1 MATTKIWDVSAHV
14 SKLLAYVANKN
25 KTTMEIQ
32 NGFDD
37 EEMRLAAEVLGLSA
51 DHFATE
57 EKKFVTGINCTP
69 ENANEVMLT
78 LLEGTSPSDIQCYH
92 GYQSFKPGEVTPDV
106 AHAIGVQLAN
116 ELWGEDFPVIV
127 ATHIDKGHVHNHF
140 CLSASGFSG
149 KRYHDCNATYQLMRD
164 TSDRLCREYG
174 LSVIENPSKDR
185 HKHIA
190 EVHAEKKGIPTMRD
204 QIRADIDAVAKQEF
218 IIKNFYNR
226 MRSLGYTIEQRGK
239 FLRIKPYGYDKFFRL
254 DKLGAGYTE
263 EDIEARIRNNAHNR
277 QWTPIPYYQ
286 PILREKPTGLYAL
299 YLHYCYLLG
308 AIPKVIPNNP
318 EAYAAIKEDVRRAR
332 MYSEQAK
339 FLGKYFLDTKD
350 DLIRHALKV
359 RAQMDVLYKER
370 QKLRNKMRWM
380 KDPDEM
386 QPIRDQIFAIS
397 DKLKPLRKEYAMCKD
412 IYDRSD
418 DIEKTVERIEFPQLV
433 EQARQ
438 KAALKKNGREE
449 R

>member
-25 KTTMEIQ
+25 KTTMEVKR
-32 NGFDD
+32 GTDD
-37 EEMRLAAEVLGLSA
+37 EEMRLAAEMLGLPS

-78 LLEGTSPSDIQCYH
+78 LLEGVSPSDIQAYH
-92 GYQSFKPGEVTPDV
+92 GYQSFKPGEVDADT

-116 ELWGEDFPVIV
+116 ELWGEDFPIIV
-127 ATHIDKGHVHNHF
+127 STHIDKGHVHNHF
-140 CLSASGFSG
+140 CMPASGFSG
-149 KRYHDCNATYQLMRD
+149 KRYHDCNATYKRMRD

-174 LSVIENPSKDR
+174 LSVIENPKQQSS
-185 HKHIA
+185 KHIA

-204 QIRADIDAVAKQEF
+204 QIRSDIDAVARQEF

-254 DKLGAGYTE
+254 DKLGTGYTE
-263 EDIEARIRNNAHNR
+263 EDIEARIRNNARAR
-277 QWTPIPYYQ
+277 QWTPITYYE
-286 PILREKPTGLYAL
+286 PTLREKPRGLYAL

-308 AIPKVIPNNP
+308 VIPKVIPKNP

-350 DLIRHALKV
+350 DLIQHALKV

-380 KDPDEM
+380 KDPAEM

-418 DIEKTVERIEFPQLV
+418 DVEKTVERVEFPQLV
-433 EQARQ
+433 EQERQ
-438 KAALKKNGREE
+438 KSALKKNGREE

>member
-14 SKLLAYVANKN
+14 SKLLVYVANKN
-25 KTTMEIQ
+25 KTTMEVERGTD
-32 NGFDD
+32 N
-37 EEMRLAAEVLGLSA
+37 EEMRLAAEVLGLPS

-57 EKKFVTGINCTP
+57 EKKFVTGINCSP

-78 LLEGTSPSDIQCYH
+78 LLEGTSPSDIQAYH
-92 GYQSFKPGEVTPDV
+92 GYQSFKPGEVDADT
-106 AHAIGVQLAN
+106 AHAIGIQLAN
-116 ELWGEDFPVIV
+116 ELWGEDFPIIV

-140 CLSASGFSG
+140 CIPATGFSG
-149 KRYHDCNATYQLMRD
+149 RRYHDCNATYKRMRD

-174 LSVIENPSKDR
+174 LSVIENPGKER
-185 HKHIA
+185 RKHIA
-190 EVHAEKKGIPTMRD
+190 EVHAEQKGIPTIRQ
-204 QIRADIDAVAKQEF
+204 QIRADIDAVTNQEF
-218 IIKNFYNR
+218 LSKNFYNR
-226 MRSLGYTIEQRGK
+226 MRSLGYTFERRGQY
-239 FLRIKPYGYDKFFRL
+239 LRIKPYGYNKFFRL

-263 EDIEARIRNNAHNR
+263 DDIEARIKKNAIERH
-277 QWTPIPYYQ
+277 WTPIRYYE
-286 PILREKPTGLYAL
+286 PTLREKPRSLYAL

-308 AIPKVIPNNP
+308 AIPKVIPRSP

-339 FLGKYFLDTKD
+339 FLGKYGLDTKD
-350 DLIRHALKV
+350 DLIQHALGI
-359 RAQMDVLYKER
+359 REQMNALCKER

-380 KDPDEM
+380 KDPAEM
-386 QPIRDQIFAIS
+386 QPIREQIFAIS

-418 DIEKTVERIEFPQLV
+418 DIEKTVERVEFPQFV
-433 EQARQ
+433 EQERQ
-438 KAALKKNGREE
+438 KSALKKNGREE

>member
-149 KRYHDCNATYQLMRD
+149 KRYHDCNATYKLMRD

-204 QIRADIDAVAKQEF
+204 QIRADIDVVARREF
-218 IIKNFYNR
+218 TIRNFYNR

-254 DKLGAGYTE
+254 DKLGKGYTE

-308 AIPKVIPNNP
+308 AIPKEIPNNP

-350 DLIRHALKV
+350 DLIQHALKV
-359 RAQMDVLYKER
+359 RAQMEALCKER

-380 KDPDEM
+380 KDPAEM

-397 DKLKPLRKEYAMCKD
+397 DKLKPLRKEYAVCKD

-418 DIEKTVERIEFPQLV
+418 DIEKTVKRIEFPQAV
-433 EQARQ
+433 QQARE
-438 KAALKKNGREE
+438 ANKKDTRGDR
-449 R
+449 

>member
-1 MATTKIWDVSAHV
+1 
-14 SKLLAYVANKN
+14 
-25 KTTMEIQ
+25 MEVQ

-37 EEMRLAAEVLGLSA
+37 EEMRLAAEALGLSA

-116 ELWGEDFPVIV
+116 ELWGEDFPIIV
-127 ATHIDKGHVHNHF
+127 ATHIDRGHVHNHF

-185 HKHIA
+185 SKHIA
-190 EVHAEKKGIPTMRD
+190 EVHAEKKDIPTMRD
-204 QIRADIDAVAKQEF
+204 QIRADIDAVAKGELLT
-218 IIKNFYNR
+218 KYFYSR
-226 MRSLGYTIEQRGK
+226 MQSLGYTFERRGQY
-239 FLRIKPYGYDKFFRL
+239 LRIKPYGYNKFFRL

-263 EDIEARIRNNAHNR
+263 EDIEARIRNNARAR
-277 QWTPIPYYQ
+277 QWTPITYYQ
-286 PILREKPTGLYAL
+286 PTLREKPRGLYTL

-308 AIPKVIPNNP
+308 VIPKVIPKNP
-318 EAYAAIKEDVRRAR
+318 EAYAAIKDDVRRAR
-332 MYSEQAK
+332 MYLEQAK

-350 DLIRHALKV
+350 DLIQHALRV

-380 KDPDEM
+380 KDPAEM
-386 QPIRDQIFAIS
+386 QPIREQIFAIS

-418 DIEKTVERIEFPQLV
+418 DVEKTVERVELPQLV
-433 EQARQ
+433 EQERQ
-438 KAALKKNGREE
+438 KSALKKNGREE

>member
-1 MATTKIWDVSAHV
+1 MATTKIWDVKAHV

-25 KTTMEIQ
+25 KTTMELEVKSD
-32 NGFDD
+32 N
-37 EEMRLAAEVLGLSA
+37 EAENLAAEILGLPPE
-51 DHFATE
+51 HFLHE

-78 LLEGTSPSDIQCYH
+78 LLEGVDSSDIQAYH

-106 AHAIGVQLAN
+106 AHAIGIQLAN
-116 ELWGEDFPVIV
+116 ELWGEDFPIIV
-127 ATHIDKGHVHNHF
+127 ATHIDRGHVHNHF
-140 CLSASGFSG
+140 CIPATGFSG
-149 KRYHDCNATYQLMRD
+149 KRYHDCNATYKRMRD

-174 LSVIENPSKDR
+174 LSVIENPKQQGS
-185 HKHIA
+185 KHIA

-226 MRSLGYTIEQRGK
+226 MRSLGYTFERRGK
-239 FLRIKPYGYDKFFRL
+239 YLRIKPYGYNKFFRL

-263 EDIEARIRNNAHNR
+263 EDIEARIRNNARAR
-277 QWTPIPYYQ
+277 QWTPIPFYQ
-286 PILREKPTGLYAL
+286 PTLREKPTGLYAL

-308 AIPKVIPNNP
+308 AIPKVIPKNP

-350 DLIRHALKV
+350 DLIQHALKV

-370 QKLRNKMRWM
+370 QKLRNKMRRM
-380 KDPDEM
+380 KDPVEM
-386 QPIRDQIFAIS
+386 QSIREQIFAIS
-397 DKLKPLRKEYAMCKD
+397 DKLKPLRKEYGMCRD

-418 DIEKTVERIEFPQLV
+418 DIAKTVERIEFPQLV
-433 EQARQ
+433 EQERQ

>member
-25 KTTMEIQ
+25 KTTMEIKS
-32 NGFDD
+32 GTDD
-37 EEMRLAAEVLGLSA
+37 EEMRLAAEMLGLPS

-69 ENANEVMLT
+69 ENANQVMLT
-78 LLEGTSPSDIQCYH
+78 LLESVSPSDIQAYH

-116 ELWGEDFPVIV
+116 ELWGEDFPIIV
-127 ATHIDKGHVHNHF
+127 AAHIDRGHVHNHF
-140 CLSASGFSG
+140 CLPASGFSG
-149 KRYHDCNATYQLMRD
+149 KRYHDCNATYKPMRD

-174 LSVIENPSKDR
+174 LSVIENPKQHDS
-185 HKHIA
+185 KHIA

-204 QIRADIDAVAKQEF
+204 QIRADIDAVAKGELLT
-218 IIKNFYNR
+218 NYFYSR
-226 MRSLGYTIEQRGK
+226 MKSLGYTFERRGK
-239 FLRIKPYGYDKFFRL
+239 YLRIKPYGYNKFFRL

-263 EDIEARIRNNAHNR
+263 EDIEARIRNNARAH
-277 QWTPIPYYQ
+277 QWTPIKYYE
-286 PILREKPTGLYAL
+286 PTLREKPTGLYAL

-308 AIPKVIPNNP
+308 TIPKVIPKNP

-350 DLIRHALKV
+350 DLIQHAIKV

-370 QKLRNKMRWM
+370 QKLRNKVRWM
-380 KDPDEM
+380 KDPAEM
-386 QPIRDQIFAIS
+386 QPIREQIFAIS

-433 EQARQ
+433 DQEKQ
-438 KAALKKNGREE
+438 KAALKKNGRED

>member
-149 KRYHDCNATYQLMRD
+149 KRYHDCNTTYKLMRD

-174 LSVIENPSKDR
+174 LSVIENPSNDR

-204 QIRADIDAVAKQEF
+204 QIRADIDVVARREF
-218 IIKNFYNR
+218 TIRNFYNR

-254 DKLGAGYTE
+254 DKLGKGYTE

-308 AIPKVIPNNP
+308 AIPKEIPNNP

-359 RAQMDVLYKER
+359 RAQMEALCKER

-380 KDPDEM
+380 KDPAEM
-386 QPIRDQIFAIS
+386 QPIREQIFAIS

-418 DIEKTVERIEFPQLV
+418 DIEKTVERIEFPQAV
-433 EQARQ
+433 EQEKQ

>member
-25 KTTMEIQ
+25 KTTMEVE

-37 EEMRLAAEVLGLSA
+37 EEMRLAAEILGLPPE
-51 DHFATE
+51 HFLHE
-57 EKKFVTGINCTP
+57 EKKFATGINCTP
-69 ENANEVMLT
+69 ENAKEIMLS
-78 LLEGTSPSDIQCYH
+78 LLSETSNDDIQAYH

-106 AHAIGVQLAN
+106 AHAIGIQLAN
-116 ELWGEDFPVIV
+116 ELWGEDFPIID

-140 CLSASGFSG
+140 CIPATGFSG
-149 KRYHDCNATYQLMRD
+149 KRYHDCNATYQLMRE

-185 HKHIA
+185 SKHIA

-204 QIRADIDAVAKQEF
+204 QIRADIDAVARREF
-218 IIKNFYNR
+218 TIKNFYNR
-226 MRSLGYTIEQRGK
+226 MRSLGYTFEHRGQY
-239 FLRIKPYGYDKFFRL
+239 LRIKPYGYNKFLRL
-254 DKLGAGYTE
+254 DKLGKGYTE
-263 EDIEARIRNNAHNR
+263 EDIEARIRNNARAR
-277 QWTPIPYYQ
+277 QWTPITYYE
-286 PILREKPTGLYAL
+286 PTLREKPKGLYAL

-308 AIPKVIPNNP
+308 VIPKVIPKNP

-350 DLIRHALKV
+350 DLIQHALMV

-370 QKLRNKMRWM
+370 QKLRYKMRWM
-380 KDPDEM
+380 NDPAEM
-386 QPIRDQIFAIS
+386 QPIREQIFAIS
-397 DKLKPLRKEYAMCKD
+397 DKLKPLRKEYTMCKD

-433 EQARQ
+433 EQERQ
-438 KAALKKNGREE
+438 KVTLKKNGREE

>member
-14 SKLLAYVANKN
+14 SKLLNYVANKN
-25 KTTMEIQ
+25 KTTMEVQ

-37 EEMRLAAEVLGLSA
+37 EEMRIAAEALGLSA

-78 LLEGTSPSDIQCYH
+78 LLEGTSPSDIQAYH

-116 ELWGEDFPVIV
+116 ALWGEDFPVIV

-149 KRYHDCNATYQLMRD
+149 KRYHDCNATYKLMRD

-204 QIRADIDAVAKQEF
+204 QIRADIDAVAKQELL
-218 IIKNFYNR
+218 IKYFYNR
-226 MRSLGYTIEQRGK
+226 MRSLGYTFERRGK
-239 FLRIKPYGYDKFFRL
+239 YLRIKPYGYNKFFRL

-263 EDIEARIRNNAHNR
+263 EDIEARIRNNARAR
-277 QWTPIPYYQ
+277 QWTPITYYE
-286 PILREKPTGLYAL
+286 PTLREKPRGLYAL

-308 AIPKVIPNNP
+308 AIPKVIPKNP
-318 EAYAAIKEDVRRAR
+318 EAYAAIKDDVRRAR

-350 DLIRHALKV
+350 DLIQHALKI

-370 QKLRNKMRWM
+370 QKLRNKMR
-380 KDPDEM
+380 
-386 QPIRDQIFAIS
+386 
-397 DKLKPLRKEYAMCKD
+397 
-412 IYDRSD
+412 
-418 DIEKTVERIEFPQLV
+418 
-433 EQARQ
+433 
-438 KAALKKNGREE
+438 
-449 R
+449 

>member
-25 KTTMEIQ
+25 KTTMEVER
-32 NGFDD
+32 GTDD
-37 EEMRLAAEVLGLSA
+37 EEMRLAAEMLGLPS

-57 EKKFVTGINCTP
+57 EKKFVTGINCTT

-78 LLEGTSPSDIQCYH
+78 LLEGVSPTSIQAYH

-116 ELWGEDFPVIV
+116 ELWGEDFPIIV
-127 ATHIDKGHVHNHF
+127 ATHIDRGHVHNHF
-140 CLSASGFSG
+140 CIPATGFSG
-149 KRYHDCNATYQLMRD
+149 KRYHDCNATYKLMRD

-174 LSVIENPSKDR
+174 LSVIENPGKDR

-204 QIRADIDAVAKQEF
+204 QIRADIDAVARQEF

-254 DKLGAGYTE
+254 DKLGEGYTE
-263 EDIEARIRNNAHNR
+263 EDIEARIRSNARAR
-277 QWTPIPYYQ
+277 QWTPITYYE
-286 PILREKPTGLYAL
+286 PTLREKPGGLYAL

-308 AIPKVIPNNP
+308 AIPKVIPKNP

-350 DLIRHALKV
+350 DLIQHALKV

-380 KDPDEM
+380 KDPAEM
-386 QPIRDQIFAIS
+386 QPIREQIFAIS

-418 DIEKTVERIEFPQLV
+418 DIEKTVERVEFPQLV
-433 EQARQ
+433 EQEKQ
-438 KAALKKNGREE
+438 KAALKKNGRED

>member
-1 MATTKIWDVSAHV
+1 MATTKIWDVKAHV

-25 KTTMEIQ
+25 KTTMEIE

-37 EEMRLAAEVLGLSA
+37 EEMRLAAEMLGLPS

-78 LLEGTSPSDIQCYH
+78 LLEGVSPSDIQAYH
-92 GYQSFKPGEVTPDV
+92 GYQSFKPGEVDADT

-116 ELWGEDFPVIV
+116 ELWGEDFPIIV
-127 ATHIDKGHVHNHF
+127 STHIDKGHVHNHF
-140 CLSASGFSG
+140 CMPASGFSG
-149 KRYHDCNATYQLMRD
+149 KRYHDCNATYKRMRD

-174 LSVIENPSKDR
+174 LSVIENPKQQSS
-185 HKHIA
+185 KHIA

-204 QIRADIDAVAKQEF
+204 QIRSDIDAVARQEF

-254 DKLGAGYTE
+254 DKLGTGYTE
-263 EDIEARIRNNAHNR
+263 EDIEARIRNNARAR
-277 QWTPIPYYQ
+277 QWTPITYYE
-286 PILREKPTGLYAL
+286 PTLREKPRGLYAL

-308 AIPKVIPNNP
+308 VIPKVIPKNP

-350 DLIRHALKV
+350 DLIQHALKV

-380 KDPDEM
+380 KDPAEM

-397 DKLKPLRKEYAMCKD
+397 DKLKPLRKEYAICKD

-418 DIEKTVERIEFPQLV
+418 DVEKTVERVEFPQLV
-433 EQARQ
+433 EQERQ
-438 KAALKKNGREE
+438 KSALKKNGREE

>member
-25 KTTMEIQ
+25 KTTMEVERGT
-32 NGFDD
+32 ND
-37 EEMRLAAEVLGLSA
+37 EEMRLAAEMLGLPS

-78 LLEGTSPSDIQCYH
+78 LLEGTSPSEIQAYH
-92 GYQSFKPGEVTPDV
+92 GYQSFKPGEVDADT
-106 AHAIGVQLAN
+106 AHAIGIQLAN

-140 CLSASGFSG
+140 CFSASGFSG
-149 KRYHDCNATYQLMRD
+149 RRYHDCNATYQLMRD

-204 QIRADIDAVAKQEF
+204 QIRADIDAVANNEF
-218 IIKNFYNR
+218 LSKNFYNR
-226 MRSLGYTIEQRGK
+226 MRSLGYTFERRGQY
-239 FLRIKPYGYDKFFRL
+239 LRIKPYGYNKFFRL

-263 EDIEARIRNNAHNR
+263 EDIETRIKKNAIER
-277 QWTPIPYYQ
+277 KWTPIPYYQ
-286 PILREKPTGLYAL
+286 PTLREKPTGLYAL
-299 YLHYCYLLG
+299 YLHYCYLLR
-308 AIPKVIPNNP
+308 AIPKVIPKNP

-339 FLGKYFLDTKD
+339 FLGKYGLDTKD
-350 DLIRHALKV
+350 DLIQHALGI
-359 RAQMDVLYKER
+359 REQMNALCKER

-380 KDPDEM
+380 KDSAEM
-386 QPIRDQIFAIS
+386 QPIREQIFAIS

-418 DIEKTVERIEFPQLV
+418 DIEKTVERVEFPQIV
-433 EQARQ
+433 QQAREE
-438 KAALKKNGREE
+438 KKRKDDRNDR
-449 R
+449 

>member
-1 MATTKIWDVSAHV
+1 MATTKIWDVKAHV

-25 KTTMEIQ
+25 KTTMELEVKSD
-32 NGFDD
+32 N
-37 EEMRLAAEVLGLSA
+37 EAENLAAEILGLPPE
-51 DHFATE
+51 HFLHE

-69 ENANEVMLT
+69 GNAHEVMLT
-78 LLEGTSPSDIQCYH
+78 LLEGTSSYEIQAYH

-106 AHAIGVQLAN
+106 AHAIGIQLAN
-116 ELWGEDFPVIV
+116 ELWGEDFPIIV

-140 CLSASGFSG
+140 CLSATGFSG
-149 KRYHDCNATYQLMRD
+149 KRYHDCNTTYKLMRD

-174 LSVIENPSKDR
+174 LSVIENPSKDK

-204 QIRADIDAVAKQEF
+204 QIRADIDAVARQEF

-263 EDIEARIRNNAHNR
+263 EDIEARIRNNARAR
-277 QWTPIPYYQ
+277 QWTPITYYE
-286 PILREKPTGLYAL
+286 PTLREKPRGLYAL

-308 AIPKVIPNNP
+308 AIPKVIPKNP

-350 DLIRHALKV
+350 DLIQHALKV

-380 KDPDEM
+380 KNPDEM

-397 DKLKPLRKEYAMCKD
+397 DKLKPLRKEYAMCRD

-418 DIEKTVERIEFPQLV
+418 DIEKTVERVEFPQLV
-433 EQARQ
+433 EQERQ
-438 KAALKKNGREE
+438 KSALKKNGREE

>member
-149 KRYHDCNATYQLMRD
+149 KRYHDCNATYKLMRD

-174 LSVIENPSKDR
+174 LSVIENPSNDR

-204 QIRADIDAVAKQEF
+204 QIRADIDVVARREF
-218 IIKNFYNR
+218 TIRNFYSR
-226 MRSLGYTIEQRGK
+226 MRSLGYTIEQRGD
-239 FLRIKPYGYDKFFRL
+239 FLRIKPYGYNKFFRL
-254 DKLGAGYTE
+254 DKLGTGYTE
-263 EDIEARIRNNAHNR
+263 EDIETRIRNNARAR
-277 QWTPIPYYQ
+277 QWTPITYYE
-286 PILREKPTGLYAL
+286 PTLREKPRGLYAL

-308 AIPKVIPNNP
+308 TIPKVIPKDP

-359 RAQMDVLYKER
+359 RAQMEALCKER

-380 KDPDEM
+380 KDPAEM
-386 QPIRDQIFAIS
+386 QPIRDQTFAIS

-418 DIEKTVERIEFPQLV
+418 DIQKTVERIEFPQLV
-433 EQARQ
+433 EQERQ
-438 KAALKKNGREE
+438 KSALKKNGREE

>member
-1 MATTKIWDVSAHV
+1 MATTKIWNVKAHV

-25 KTTMEIQ
+25 KTTMEIE

-37 EEMRLAAEVLGLSA
+37 EEMRLAAEMLGLSP

-57 EKKFVTGINCTP
+57 EKEFVTGINCTS

-78 LLEGTSPSDIQCYH
+78 LLEGTSHSEIQAYH
-92 GYQSFKPGEVTPDV
+92 GIQSFKPGEVTPDV

-116 ELWGEDFPVIV
+116 QLWGEDFPIIV
-127 ATHIDKGHVHNHF
+127 ATHIDRGHVHNHF
-140 CLSASGFSG
+140 CISASGFSG
-149 KRYHDCNATYQLMRD
+149 RRYHDCNATYKLMRD

-174 LSVIENPSKDR
+174 LSVIENPKQQSS
-185 HKHIA
+185 KHIA
-190 EVHAEKKGIPTMRD
+190 EVHAKKKGIPTMRD

-226 MRSLGYTIEQRGK
+226 MRSLGYTIEQRGD
-239 FLRIKPYGYDKFFRL
+239 FLRIKPYGYDKFFRS

-263 EDIEARIRNNAHNR
+263 VDIEARIRNNARAH
-277 QWTPIPYYQ
+277 QWTPIKYYE
-286 PILREKPTGLYAL
+286 PTLREKPRGLYAL

-308 AIPKVIPNNP
+308 LIPKVLPKNP

-350 DLIRHALKV
+350 DLIQHALKV

-380 KDPDEM
+380 KDPTEM
-386 QPIRDQIFAIS
+386 QLIREQIFAIS

-418 DIEKTVERIEFPQLV
+418 DIEKTVECVEFPQLV
-433 EQARQ
+433 EQERQ
-438 KAALKKNGREE
+438 KSALKKNGREE

>member
-1 MATTKIWDVSAHV
+1 MATTKIWDVKAHV

-25 KTTMEIQ
+25 KTTMELEVKSD
-32 NGFDD
+32 N
-37 EEMRLAAEVLGLSA
+37 EAENLAAEILGLPPE
-51 DHFATE
+51 HFLHE

-78 LLEGTSPSDIQCYH
+78 LLEGTSPSNIQCYH
-92 GYQSFKPGEVTPDV
+92 GYQSFKPGEVDADT
-106 AHAIGVQLAN
+106 AHAIGIQLAN
-116 ELWGEDFPVIV
+116 ELWGEDFPIIV
-127 ATHIDKGHVHNHF
+127 ATHIDRGHVHNHF
-140 CLSASGFSG
+140 CIPATGFSG
-149 KRYHDCNATYQLMRD
+149 KRYHDCNATYKLMRD

-174 LSVIENPSKDR
+174 LSVIENPGKDR
-185 HKHIA
+185 RKHIA
-190 EVHAEKKGIPTMRD
+190 EVHDEKKGIPTMRD

-226 MRSLGYTIEQRGK
+226 MRSLGYTIEQREK

-254 DKLGAGYTE
+254 DKLGEGYTE
-263 EDIEARIRNNAHNR
+263 EDIEARIRSNARAR
-277 QWTPIPYYQ
+277 QWTPITYYE
-286 PILREKPTGLYAL
+286 PTLREKPGGLYAL

-308 AIPKVIPNNP
+308 IIPKVIPKNP

-339 FLGKYFLDTKD
+339 FLGKYCLDTKD
-350 DLIRHALKV
+350 DLIQHALKV

-380 KDPDEM
+380 KDPSEM
-386 QPIRDQIFAIS
+386 QLIREQIFAIS

-418 DIEKTVERIEFPQLV
+418 DIEKTVERVEFPQIV
-433 EQARQ
+433 QQAREE
-438 KAALKKNGREE
+438 KKRKDDRNDR
-449 R
+449 

>member
-1 MATTKIWDVSAHV
+1 MATTKIWDVKAHV

-25 KTTMEIQ
+25 KTTMELEVKSS
-32 NGFDD
+32 NEADN
-37 EEMRLAAEVLGLSA
+37 LVAEILGLPPE
-51 DHFATE
+51 HFLHE

-78 LLEGTSPSDIQCYH
+78 LLEGTSLSEIQCYH
-92 GYQSFKPGEVTPDV
+92 GYQSFKPGEMDPDT

-116 ELWGEDFPVIV
+116 ELWGEDFPIIV

-149 KRYHDCNATYQLMRD
+149 KRYHDCNATYQLMRK

-204 QIRADIDAVAKQEF
+204 QIRAEIDAVANNEF
-218 IIKNFYNR
+218 LSKNFYNR
-226 MRSLGYTIEQRGK
+226 MRSLGYTFERRGK
-239 FLRIKPYGYDKFFRL
+239 YLRIKPYGYNKFFRL

-263 EDIEARIRNNAHNR
+263 EDIEARIRNNARAR
-277 QWTPIPYYQ
+277 QWTPIPFYQ
-286 PILREKPTGLYAL
+286 PTLREKPTGLYAL

-308 AIPKVIPNNP
+308 AIPKVIPKNP

-350 DLIRHALKV
+350 DLIQHALKV

-370 QKLRNKMRWM
+370 QKLRNKMRRM

-386 QPIRDQIFAIS
+386 QPIREQIFAIS
-397 DKLKPLRKEYAMCKD
+397 DKLKPLRKEHAMCKD

-418 DIEKTVERIEFPQLV
+418 DIQKTVERVEFPQLV
-433 EQARQ
+433 EQERQ
-438 KAALKKNGREE
+438 NAALKKNGREE

>member
-14 SKLLAYVANKN
+14 SKLLTYVANKN
-25 KTTMEIQ
+25 KTTMEVE

-37 EEMRLAAEVLGLSA
+37 EEMRLAVEALGLSS

-69 ENANEVMLT
+69 ENANDVMLT
-78 LLEGTSPSDIQCYH
+78 LLEGTSPSEIQAYH
-92 GYQSFKPGEVTPDV
+92 GYQSFKPREVTPDV
-106 AHAIGVQLAN
+106 AHAIGIQLAN
-116 ELWGEDFPVIV
+116 ELWGEDFPIIV
-127 ATHIDKGHVHNHF
+127 AAHIDKGHVHNHF
-140 CLSASGFSG
+140 CIPATGFSG

-164 TSDRLCREYG
+164 SSDRLCREYG

-185 HKHIA
+185 SKHIA
-190 EVHAEKKGIPTMRD
+190 EVHAEQKGIPTIRQ
-204 QIRADIDAVAKQEF
+204 QIRADIDAVARQEF
-218 IIKNFYNR
+218 TIKNFYNR
-226 MRSLGYTIEQRGK
+226 MRSLGYTIERRGK

-263 EDIEARIRNNAHNR
+263 EDIEARIRNNAR
-277 QWTPIPYYQ
+277 ARVWTPILFYQ
-286 PILREKPTGLYAL
+286 PTLREKPRGLYAL

-308 AIPKVIPNNP
+308 VIPKVIPKNP
-318 EAYAAIKEDVRRAR
+318 EAYAAIKDDVRRAR

-350 DLIRHALKV
+350 DLLQHALKV

-380 KDPDEM
+380 KDPEEM
-386 QPIRDQIFAIS
+386 QPIRDRIFAIS
-397 DKLKPLRKEYAMCKD
+397 DKLKPLRKEYAMCRD

-418 DIEKTVERIEFPQLV
+418 DIEKTVERIEFPQLL
-433 EQARQ
+433 EQEKQ
-438 KAALKKNGREE
+438 QAALKKNGREE